1 MPVILEVIA
10 CSLDDAVAAEDGGAS
25 RLELV
30 SALPRGGLTP
40 SLAVLDAVLQRVS
53 LPVRVMVRETIGH
66 VVDGEAQRQT
76 LLAAARALAGRP
88 IDGIVFG
95 ALDRGV
101 VDEPLLAAVAT
112 AAGCPVTFHRAF
124 ESVADSGA
132 AIGTLKRHPQVDRIL
147 YNGGD
152 GSWEQ
157 RAARIAALAAV
168 ARPSLR
174 FIIGGGVTEHA
185 IAALANVPDVF
196 DIHVGRLAR
205 EPATDLGRVTV
216 RRVSTLV
223 ELLREAFG

>member
-1 MPVILEVIA
+1 MPVILEIIA

-40 SLAVLDAVLQRVS
+40 SLAVLDAVLRRVS
-53 LPVRVMVRETIGH
+53 LPVRVMVRESTGH
-66 VVDGEAQRQT
+66 VVDGEAQRQAVV
-76 LLAAARALAGRP
+76 AAARDLAGRP

-95 ALDRGV
+95 ALEEGS
-101 VDEPLLAAVAT
+101 VDEPLLAAVAR

-124 ESVADSGA
+124 ESVADPGA

-157 RAARIAALAAV
+157 RAARIGTLAAV
-168 ARPSLR
+168 AGPSVR

-185 IAALANVPDVF
+185 IAALANVPEAL

-205 EPATDLGRVTV
+205 EPATDLGRVSE
-216 RRVSTLV
+216 RRVATLV
-223 ELLREAFG
+223 GLLRETFG